1 MRDLILL
8 IIKAE
13 QSIIAKIDLKMLKI
27 KLWLTAY
34 LRK

>member
-13 QSIIAKIDLKMLKI
+13 QSIIAKIDFKMLKI
-27 KLWLTAY
+27 KFWLTAY